1 LALAYACPNMLG
13 QVNGFDAYTWM
24 HEFTHGLGFV
34 DYLWEQIFDP
44 SVYGQLVNTYGQQTT
59 AVATPK
65 ALA

>member
-1 LALAYACPNMLG
+1 MLG
-13 QVNGFDAYTWM
+13 RVNGFVVNTWM

-34 DYLWEQIFDP
+34 NFLWEHIFDP
-44 SVYGQLVNTYGQQTT
+44 SVYGQIVNTYGQRTT